1 MGDGFDSPPSLG
13 SLSPFILSVV
23 LLNIRGGG
31 RSGGRREKSLVLN
44 GEGREGILLILG
56 SVSDMKEVSTA
67 VADEGMC

>member
-1 MGDGFDSPPSLG
+1 MGVGFDSALSLG

-67 VADEGMC
+67 VADEGMR